1 MTTEERLETVETAI
15 KLIVDYEGRVLGLV
29 TELHQAILDTQQLVT
44 EVRRDANHTQRLW
57 VHLAR
62 KHGWLD
68 DEDWGEATLP

>member
-15 KLIVDYEGRVLGLV
+15 KLIVDYESRILEYEGKVLELV
-29 TELHQAILDTQQLVT
+29 TGLSEVVMELRRDTQH
-44 EVRRDANHTQRLW
+44 NQRLW